1 MSNLTKGLIVIAAV
15 LAVGI
20 GLVFWKKNVAGHGG
34 SLNSISAEEMQLIL
48 KDADPMMLK
57 RMAENPEIRKD
68 QAENLKQLL
77 AVASQARKEGFD
89 QKENIAHELE
99 NIEAEILAVSYDKE
113 INKDKGP
120 MPPFGFIDEARVKE
134 FWGAKPETNTFW
146 SKIGLGGTSEQRRHE
161 EEFKQFLD
169 SKIALLK
176 ESNPAMKEQELT
188 EEQKQQAKEYFA
200 KIKIYEKE
208 AKENMGK
215 LGEEFKKKVELQ
227 TKLQQAQL
235 LAQLYSREVLAKKA
249 EVTDEDVKKYIAANP
264 DLNPETKKTKAL
276 EILKRAKSGE
286 DFAKLADEFS
296 QDPGNKD
303 PEGNLQGGIYKD
315 VSKGQMMPEF
325 EQAAL
330 GLEPGGI
337 ADNLVETPYG
347 YHIVKLER
355 KGASKDAPK
364 DAEGNQQET
373 YDVRHILLTTTVKD
387 PNNPMGREM
396 PVEDFVRAKLESEK
410 QKQVLDEIVANNP
423 VSIPEDF
430 KVPEPS
436 QEQIEQMQ
444 KQQQQ
449 QMEQQMQQ
457 MQQQQMPQGEDMPKP
472 PAEDGDD
479 APKPKQPKK

>member
-1 MSNLTKGLIVIAAV
+1 MSNLTKGIIVIVAV

-20 GLVFWKKNVAGHGG
+20 GLVVWKKNVAGHGG
-34 SLNSISAEEMQLIL
+34 SLTSITAEEMQIIL
-48 KDADPMMLK
+48 KDAPPMLLK
-57 RMAENPEIRKD
+57 RMAESPEMRKE
-68 QAENLKQLL
+68 QTENLKQLL

-89 QKENIAHELE
+89 RKENVAHELE

-120 MPPFGFIDEARVKE
+120 MPEFGFIDEARVKE
-134 FWGAKPETNTFW
+134 FWGEKPDANSFW
-146 SKIGLGGTSEQRRHE
+146 SKIGLGGSAEQRRHE
-161 EEFKQFLD
+161 TEFKQFLD
-169 SKIALLK
+169 SKVELLK

-188 EEQKQQAKEYFA
+188 DEQIQQAKEYFA
-200 KIKIYEKE
+200 KLKIYEKE
-208 AKENMGK
+208 ANQNMGK

-264 DLNPETKKTKAL
+264 DINPETKKAKAM
-276 EILKRAKSGE
+276 EILKRAKAGE

-303 PEGNLQGGIYKD
+303 PEGKSQGGIYKD

-330 GLEPGGI
+330 GLDEGGI

-347 YHIVKLER
+347 YHIIKLER
-355 KGASKDAPK
+355 KGAAKDAPK
-364 DAEGNQQET
+364 DAEGKQPET
-373 YDVRHILLTTTVKD
+373 YDVRHILITTTIKD
-387 PNNPMGREM
+387 PTNPTAREM
-396 PVEDFVRAKLESEK
+396 PVNDFVKAKLETEK
-410 QKQVLDEIVANNP
+410 QKQVLDEILANNP
-423 VSIPEDF
+423 ISIPEDY

-436 QEQIEQMQ
+436 QEQIEQIQ

-449 QMEQQMQQ
+449 QMEQMQQ
-457 MQQQQMPQGEDMPKP
+457 QMQQMPQGEDMPQP
-472 PAEDGDD
+472 PAESEGD
-479 APKPKQPKK
+479 AQKPKTPKK